1 MPAASKSTRSIAAA
15 YSKHR
20 REDNIPVPAAL
31 WSVLKPWLKKK
42 PAGERLWPGNWH
54 EDAAAMLR
62 VDLEAADIPY
72 QADDGS
78 YFDFHATRHTGITR
92 GSKVMQVDQLRQFA
106 RHSKIER
113 TMRYVHTDADE
124 LRERADRLSAP
135 GCRSGEV
142 SNPGTIGRSGKCDH
156 QCDHSSGSKSQGASS
171 GRINCHST
179 KNDASPCGCKG
190 LSSIDTECHKR
201 GRRGSNPQ
209 PPDRQSGTLTN

>member
-1 MPAASKSTRSIAAA
+1 MTLRVAAA

-20 REDNIPVPAAL
+20 REDNLPLPTAL
-31 WSVLKPWLKKK
+31 WSVLNPWLKKK

-62 VDLEAADIPY
+62 VDLEAANIRY

-78 YFDFHATRHTGITR
+78 YLDFHATRHTGITR
-92 GSKVMQVDQLRQFA
+92 GSKVMQIDQLRQFA
-106 RHSKIER
+106 RHSKIEM

-135 GCRSGEV
+135 GCQSADDSGRGSV
-142 SNPGTIGRSGKCDH
+142 RRTGKCDH
-156 QCDHSSGSKSQGASS
+156 NCDHGCGPKSQRASS
-171 GRINCHST
+171 SRSEMQRSR
-179 KNDASPCGCKG
+179 NDTSPCKCKG
-190 LSSIDTECHKR
+190 LSSTDTECLKR